1 MAQQPAF
8 TESHYSDSFIL
19 TGGKA
24 ECFRKVVEG
33 LSLQKAIGQNN
44 TLLHTQ
50 RVNDKMTLCQLSLGI
65 KEADLVQEG
74 SVK

>member
-24 ECFRKVVEG
+24 ECFRKVGEG
-33 LSLQKAIGQNN
+33 LSSQKAMGQNN
-44 TLLHTQ
+44 TLLCTH
-50 RVNDKMTLCQLSLGI
+50 VNDKMTLCQLSLGI
-65 KEADLVQEG
+65 KEADLAQEG
-74 SVK
+74 